1 MNLFLFRSIV
11 LFHLFVCAGNV
22 ACFFALPFI
31 EPPWVSLP
39 CCSLIFF
46 LTFQRETQCPM
57 TNFENKLRQKLGM
70 RTIKGFVGHYIV
82 IPIRKW
88 KREQQHMNFFAVKA
102 MKFQGITTRLKKEQ
116 FIYRNRF
123 SSFFHAFL

>member
-11 LFHLFVCAGNV
+11 IFHLFVCGGNTI
-22 ACFFALPFI
+22 CFFALPFI
-31 EPPWVSLP
+31 EPPWIALP

-46 LTFQRETQCPM
+46 LTFQRDTQCPM

-70 RTIKGFVGHYIV
+70 KTIKGFIGHYII

-88 KREQQHMNFFAVKA
+88 KREQKNMNAYAIKA
-102 MKFQGITTRLKKEQ
+102 MKFQGITTRLNSEEQ
-116 FIYRNRF
+116 LYKNKFL
-123 SSFFHAFL
+123 SFFHAFL